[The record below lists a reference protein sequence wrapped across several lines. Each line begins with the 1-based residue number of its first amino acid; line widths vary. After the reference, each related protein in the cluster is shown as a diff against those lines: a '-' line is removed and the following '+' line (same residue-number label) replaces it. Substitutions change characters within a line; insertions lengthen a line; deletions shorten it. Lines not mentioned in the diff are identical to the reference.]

1 MGKHPGG
8 LATFLSIAVVASML
22 LLVLPGEA
30 LAGNERRVP
39 ESAVYAGSDAVIP
52 KFWVEPDKAYVPP
65 PVAATASRDPGRG
78 VNGYAALFG
87 INAYPSSPLQGCIS
101 DITQIRDKL
110 VNSYGWSNANIHFV
124 TDAAVTPARIVQ
136 EVQWLAS
143 VADPSSQTVFA
154 FSGHGSAHTIWAYP
168 MNGVSDDTL
177 APEFKK
183 FKSSEN
189 IIIMDSCFS
198 GANTAVNITNPPFIS
213 MMACAADETAAD
225 GNTFSKAWVEG
236 LGTTQWGE
244 TEDAFAYAY
253 NKIKDWQHPQMWDSV
268 PGKMMLGRK
277 PPMIQGTLQNMSA
290 PEDTPMTMT
299 LTNYESDPV
308 DGHAQL
314 NWSVDLWES
323 GAIQRITG
331 QNSAND
337 TLTFVPAQ
345 DWNGRTTVGLVLSN
359 SAGRTARQ
367 NITLTWT
374 PVNDPPAVKNF
385 DKLWPS
391 VERTKAV
398 KAVVYGGD
406 VDNDP
411 TTLGIEASYR
421 PAGGDWTAVDS
432 QMTFVSNR
440 WEFDFAPPA
449 SCPLGMADIRAR
461 LKDFEGW
468 CEWRMATGF
477 IQILNSPPAASALNA
492 SAGQVH
498 RMQNITISVSGADPE
513 SPRERLV
520 CELEL
525 KMTNQTSWARLSP
538 VSLAGDRW
546 TAVFRPQ
553 PGAPLGAYDVRARLR
568 DTDAA
573 YGDWKERYGLFNV
586 LNALPV
592 LGSVELS
599 TSSMERGDPAI
610 LTIKGSDI
618 EDPLPLVSCD
628 VHYKGPSGQW
638 ARLENVILKGDHWEA
653 RFLPLSYFKPGD
665 YSFRVVLKD
674 TTGQMSDWIYL
685 NSRLAVTNSLPRAS
699 SINASRGS
707 LLRTQNMTI
716 KIEGRDYEDKSS
728 NLTCMVEYSAGQ
740 SAVWEAAAIQN
751 LRYDERFSDW
761 VCTFDAAAGLPA
773 GSYSFRARLRDRDGD
788 WGGWYVSEQNLLV
801 QNNPPVARL
810 APHPGVANE
819 KSPVRFDATQST
831 DIEGLLDFHW
841 DFGDG
846 STADEP
852 QVAHTFVQGGQKE
865 VVLTVTDADGATGEV
880 RFRLRVNLLPVPQA
894 TYRQMQGIDDF
905 RVGLD
910 ASLSSDAE
918 GQVAAYIWDFDT
930 SVDSDLDGKTDNDI
944 DSSSPNPTFD
954 YKKEGTYIAKLTV
967 VDADNGNSSLLF
979 TVKVKKN
986 LPVEDN
992 TIYMLLGLIIIGGVG
1007 AGVGLAVRRRRS
1019 PPEARQGR
1027 VDEATAV
1034 PAEAL
1039 PATQEELLP
1048 PEAQPLP
1055 YQAVAAQYPEPLQSY
1070 PQVPSRPYQPY
1081 DPSYR
1086 PYQRPRH
1093 PPYQ

>member
-1 MGKHPGG
+1 MGRHPGA
-8 LATFLSIAVVASML
+8 LATFLSIAIVASML

-30 LAGNERRVP
+30 LAAQGRQAPV
-39 ESAVYAGSDAVIP
+39 SGTQAGAGAVIP
-52 KFWVEPDKAYVPP
+52 KFWVEPDSAYAPP
-65 PVAATASRDPGRG
+65 PVTATASRDSGRG

-110 VNSYGWSNANIHFV
+110 VNSYGWTNANIHFV

-143 VADPSSQTVFA
+143 VADSSSQTVFA

-189 IIIMDSCFS
+189 MIIMDSCFS
-198 GANTAVNITNPPFIS
+198 GANTAVNITSPPFIS

-244 TEDAFAYAY
+244 AEDAFAYAY
-253 NKIKDWQHPQMWDSV
+253 NKIQGWQHPQMWDNI
-268 PGKMMLGRK
+268 PGKMMLGRR
-277 PPMIQGTLQNMSA
+277 PPVIQGTLLNMSA
-290 PEDTPMTMT
+290 PEDTPITMT
-299 LTNYESDPV
+299 LTNHESDPV

-323 GAIQRITG
+323 GAIQGISG

-337 TLTFVPAQ
+337 TLTFAPTR
-345 DWNGRTTVGLVLSN
+345 DWYGKTTVRLVLTN
-359 SAGRTARQ
+359 SAGRTAKQ

-374 PVNDPPAVKNF
+374 PVNDLPAVKSF

-391 VERTKAV
+391 VERTKGV
-398 KAVVYGGD
+398 RAVVYGGD

-411 TTLGIEASYR
+411 AALGIEVNYR
-421 PAGGDWTAVDS
+421 PAGGDWTPVS
-432 QMTFVSNR
+432 GQMTFVSNR
-440 WEFDFAPPA
+440 WEFDLAPPA

-468 CEWRMATGF
+468 SEWKSASGF
-477 IQILNSPPAASALNA
+477 IQVLNSPPATSSLNA
-492 SAGQVH
+492 SAGEVH
-498 RMQNITISVSGADPE
+498 RMQNLTISVSGADPE
-513 SPRERLV
+513 SPREKLV

-525 KMTNQTSWARLSP
+525 KGTNETSWTRLSP
-538 VSLAGDRW
+538 VSLAADRW

-553 PGAPLGAYDVRARLR
+553 PGALLGSYDVRARLR

-573 YGDWKERYGLFNV
+573 YGDWKVSYGLFHV

-599 TSSMERGDPAI
+599 AASLERGVPAV
-610 LTIKGSDI
+610 LNIKGSDI
-618 EDPLPLVSCD
+618 EDPLPLLSCD

-638 ARLENVILKGDHWEA
+638 ARLENVTLKADHWEA

-665 YSFRVVLKD
+665 YSFRVMLKD
-674 TTGQMSDWIYL
+674 STGQLSDWIYL
-685 NSRLAVTNSLPRAS
+685 NSSLMVTNSLPRVS

-707 LLRTQNMTI
+707 LLRTQNITL
-716 KIEGRDYEDKSS
+716 KIEGRDYEDRSS
-728 NLTCMVEYSAGQ
+728 NLTCMVEYSTGG
-740 SAVWEAAAIQN
+740 SAPWEAAGIEN

-761 VCTFDAAAGLPA
+761 VCTFAAAASLPA

-788 WGGWYVSEQNLLV
+788 WGDWHVSEQDVPV
-801 QNNPPVARL
+801 QNNPPSARL
-810 APHPGVANE
+810 APHPDLVNE
-819 KSPVRFDATQST
+819 KSPMRFDASPST
-831 DIEGLLDFHW
+831 DIEGPLDFHW

-846 STADEP
+846 STADEA
-852 QVAHTFVQGGQKE
+852 QVAHAYEQGGQKE

-880 RFRLRVNLLPVPQA
+880 RFHLRVNLLPVPQGA
-894 TYRQMQGIDDF
+894 FRQMQGVDDF
-905 RVGLD
+905 RVSFN
-910 ASLSSDAE
+910 ASMSTDPE
-918 GQVAAYIWDFDT
+918 GQALAFIWDFDT

-944 DSSSPNPTFD
+944 DSSSTNPVFD
-954 YKKEGTYIAKLTV
+954 YKKEGSYTAKLTV
-967 VDADNGNSSLLF
+967 IDADNGNSSLLI

-986 LPVEDN
+986 LPAED
-992 TIYMLLGLIIIGGVG
+992 TTLYMLLGLIIIGAAG
-1007 AGVGLAVRRRRS
+1007 AAVGLAVRRSRS
-1019 PPEARQGR
+1019 PPAAREGS
-1027 VDEATAV
+1027 VDETTPA

-1039 PATQEELLP
+1039 PATQENVLP
-1048 PEAQPLP
+1048 PEAQPVQ
-1055 YQAVAAQYPEPLQSY
+1055 YQGVAARYPAPLQPY
-1070 PQVPSRPYQPY
+1070 PQAPSQPYRPY
-1081 DPSYR
+1081 DPSYP
-1086 PYQRPRH
+1086 PYQRPRY